1 MNKWLAGAVA
11 LAISTSAFGQVT
23 GSGGAAPG
31 GVRPGAKSV
40 GTLSLLNKRIPEVS
54 FEDLPLDQ
62 VIDWLQGYTGVN
74 VVSHWQ
80 TLIDAGVPR
89 DKPIT
94 IKVKNLRLSQVLW
107 MIMNE
112 AGGADIKLAYRASG
126 NLLILSTADDLG
138 QELLVRVYEVADLL
152 VRVQNFR
159 SAPQIDIQRSQQQGG
174 AGGGGGGQSVFG
186 NGSGGGGGQEDD
198 DEGGAQNQD
207 QPGAVNP
214 EMQRL
219 IDLIQQT
226 IHPDSWAANGGTGTL
241 QAWRTQLVVRNN
253 IRVHQEL
260 GGAVTDSD

>member
-1 MNKWLAGAVA
+1 MYKWLAGAIA
-11 LAISTSAFGQVT
+11 LAVSVSAFGQVT
-23 GSGGAAPG
+23 GSGATPG
-31 GVRPGAKSV
+31 GVRPGTKSI
-40 GTLSLLNKRIPEVS
+40 GTLALLNKRIPEVS

-74 VVSHWQ
+74 VVPHWQ

-126 NLLILSTADDLG
+126 NLLILSTAEDLG

-152 VRVQNFR
+152 VVVQNFR
-159 SAPQIDIQRSQQQGG
+159 SAPQIDIQQTRQQGG
-174 AGGGGGGQSVFG
+174 GGGGGGQSVFG
-186 NGSGGGGGQEDD
+186 GAGGGGGGGEDED
-198 DEGGAQNQD
+198 NQNTQRD

-219 IDLIQQT
+219 IELIQQT
-226 IHPDSWAANGGTGTL
+226 IHPDSWATNGGTGTI